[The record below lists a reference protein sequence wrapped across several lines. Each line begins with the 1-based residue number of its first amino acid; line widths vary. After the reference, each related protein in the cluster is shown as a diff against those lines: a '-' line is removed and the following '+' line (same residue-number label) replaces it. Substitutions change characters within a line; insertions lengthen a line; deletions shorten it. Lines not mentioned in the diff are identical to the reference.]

1 MLARN
6 GAKLLVKL
14 QKRRHPSS
22 RVQAVRIYTDP
33 LKEYR
38 SSVVCMYYYGFRCWS
53 RIFSLKDK
61 KFDEDDYDNDDEED
75 HGDEDGEKMTTSC
88 RRRLSSFRKP

>member
-1 MLARN
+1 MVPSFWLNFRN
-6 GAKLLVKL
+6 DVI
-14 QKRRHPSS
+14 P
-22 RVQAVRIYTDP
+22 VQGSKQYA

-61 KFDEDDYDNDDEED
+61 KIDEDDHNDDDED